1 MTYTL
6 VVPEALLPWL
16 VKARAEKQRSI
27 REQIIHAIVEYLS
40 RLGYVAYSDLMSQV
54 YKRTR
59 K

>member
-6 VVPEALLPWL
+6 VVPKELLPWL
-16 VKARAEKQRSI
+16 VKARADKRRSI

-40 RLGYVAYSDLMSQV
+40 RLGYVNYGDLMSEV
-54 YKRTR
+54 YKRPR